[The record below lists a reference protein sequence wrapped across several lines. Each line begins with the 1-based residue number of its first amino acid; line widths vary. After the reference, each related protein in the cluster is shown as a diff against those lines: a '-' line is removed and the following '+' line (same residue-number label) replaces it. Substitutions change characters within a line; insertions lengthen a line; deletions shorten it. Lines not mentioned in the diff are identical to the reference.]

1 MTEWIEQTFVGKPVR
16 VVAYN
21 NLTATVAQE
30 MNANFLLRGLRNT
43 TDFEY
48 ENSISQ
54 VNRYLVKG
62 ETVFL
67 ITSPHWHPS
76 VLRLFVTYTVMVP
89 MLMNFCPT
97 NWRNNLNKIKCL
109 LSKWVFI
116 EFCLEPLHAT
126 ALRVFEDSCLYF
138 HHKFTK
144 VYLGIQFHFL
154 RKR

>member
-62 ETVFL
+62 L
-67 ITSPHWHPS
+67 K
-76 VLRLFVTYTVMVP
+76 R
-89 MLMNFCPT
+89 
-97 NWRNNLNKIKCL
+97 
-109 LSKWVFI
+109 
-116 EFCLEPLHAT
+116 
-126 ALRVFEDSCLYF
+126 YF
-138 HHKFTK
+138 
-144 VYLGIQFHFL
+144 
-154 RKR
+154 